1 MPTNKTPSY
10 LIPLMGWGA
19 GGLGLILVA
28 GWMLRPFF
36 SAGSMPL
43 LGAVLAG
50 FASVVVFSIGKIAE
64 LLKDEAA
71 KRERIADMV
80 TAIFAELSASD
91 LSADLQEESE
101 NIAIKMV
108 QTTVGDDEEP
118 EIPFAVP
125 DDSNFVFEALTS
137 DLSILPQ
144 EVIHPVVLYYKL
156 DLQTN
161 AYVRTLQNPAFRVLN
176 QRRRA
181 GVVADLL
188 ALNRAQSIQG
198 DRALAALKGYAQRHD
213 IKLPDS
219 EETKARLLRE
229 STPEISPEK
238 PSEKMKAS
246 N

>member
-1 MPTNKTPSY
+1 MRTNKTPSY
-10 LIPLMGWGA
+10 LKPLMGWGA

-28 GWMLRPFF
+28 GWALYPFF

-50 FASVVVFSIGKIAE
+50 FASVTVFAIGKIAE

-71 KRERIADMV
+71 KRGRIADMV
-80 TAIFAELSASD
+80 TAIYAELSASD

-101 NIAIKMV
+101 SIAIKMV
-108 QTTVGDDEEP
+108 QTTAGDSQEP
-118 EIPFAVP
+118 DIPFAVP
-125 DDSNFVFEALTS
+125 DDSNFVFDALTS

-144 EVIHPVVLYYKL
+144 VVIHPVVLYYKL
-156 DLQTN
+156 NLQTN
-161 AYVRTLQNPAFRVLN
+161 AYVRTLHNPAFRELSPG
-176 QRRRA
+176 RRA

-198 DRALAALKGYAQRHD
+198 DRALAALKDYAQRHD

-229 STPEISPEK
+229 STYEPPEGSD
-238 PSEKMKAS
+238 
-246 N
+246 